1 MKALTRRR
9 APIAVRAIR
18 PRDRQDIEQ
27 ILIETGVFK
36 EFEVDVALELV
47 DAYYEAPDQDYTAL
61 GAFTRGGKLVG
72 YVCYGPTPMTE
83 GTWDL
88 YWIAVSPEVQGNGV
102 GTRLLQEVERR
113 LALQGAR
120 LVIIETSSQP
130 MYAPTCA
137 FYERHHY
144 DLIARVPDFYAP
156 GDDRL
161 IFVKRIL
168 NSSAQG

>member
-1 MKALTRRR
+1 MKAMPRARTSIAVAPIRRR
-9 APIAVRAIR
+9 DRAA
-18 PRDRQDIEQ
+18 IEQ

-36 EFEVDVALELV
+36 EFEVDVALELI

-61 GAFTRGGKLVG
+61 GAFTRGGKLLG
-72 YVCYGPTPMTE
+72 YVCYGPTPMTA

-88 YWIAVSPEVQGNGV
+88 YWIAVAPETQGQGV

-113 LALQGAR
+113 LALQDAR

-144 DLIARVPDFYAP
+144 ELVARVPDFYAP

-161 IFVKRIL
+161 IFVKRIQT
-168 NSSAQG
+168 N